1 MCHTVYIASPRGK
14 GRRREAREKKK
25 KERKDAYVTMF
36 CKNCGKQLPD
46 DAKFCSGCGTPVN
59 SPIPPQQAQPPA
71 QPPVGPFQIP
81 QAGFPQTE
89 ETVPEEAAPLE
100 EAVSEEAAPEEV
112 IFEAA
117 SPEEAAPEEAAPG
130 DADPQET
137 PPAAEGSP
145 ASTPEQP
152 APGGAVVP
160 FAAAVP
166 DATGAATAV
175 ADPPK
180 RRGRAGLV
188 VLGAGAVVVILAA
201 VLLFKLLSGLGGGG
215 KAAFAYLNEDGE
227 LMYLADLKE
236 KTQAL
241 ELTDEADGSKTT
253 VRFSPDGKTVYF
265 TDSDRSLYHIAVSE
279 LKKGGRPERISRDVS
294 SFFLLDDGRL
304 LYSEFNGESKLSLYD
319 GKESFR
325 LIRGYN
331 EYRLSQDQKAIYY
344 TQLDEMDGTL
354 SLYKMALT
362 KDAQEE
368 RLLKGASSILTDYD
382 ADLLVYT
389 VTDAGSDD
397 VGGNNMTIYSC
408 TPGGDK
414 TKLVSDVYSYSVTG
428 VKSEGGKADFYYY
441 VQDVE
446 KRTLYD
452 FVTDATA
459 EADSATLDAGEPAY
473 PHSYGY
479 SPSDYNILDDTTIEY
494 YTEVDG
500 WHLLNVSSLLSA
512 DYPTAY
518 DVYMNTYN
526 IEALAREDAQA
537 NYDAAMADYDQRYE
551 TWYAAQD
558 REWIRESLK
567 EEQYDQTSYSLY
579 HYTGEG
585 KGDPIAT
592 ALQFIAPSAPF
603 DGVFLYQKVDV
614 KGGKV
619 ADVADLSYAGEV
631 RDLLGS
637 GGGDGPWYQNVGGK
651 ESELDLDGV
660 SSIYGVYVL
669 DGKEVVLDLYDED
682 GVSML
687 QSFSL
692 GQDALTFTSTIVEDD
707 FAGPY
712 WSRSSGKDAL
722 YLFTDVTSD
731 RNYNTAGDLCVYQN
745 GKLETVA
752 QEVYGAYLL
761 DESGATYVISDI
773 DSSDA
778 RELALL
784 KDGKPASITDEMEGA
799 PTFLDGGQV
808 LYLADGDLTLWDGK
822 ESRRIARDVER
833 VWTSASRPYSA
844 YSPYGDE

>member
-1 MCHTVYIASPRGK
+1 
-14 GRRREAREKKK
+14 
-25 KERKDAYVTMF
+25 MF

-59 SPIPPQQAQPPA
+59 SPIPPQQAQPPVEPPA
-71 QPPVGPFQIP
+71 QPFQIP

-89 ETVPEEAAPLE
+89 ETPPEGAAPLE
-100 EAVSEEAAPEEV
+100 EAVSEEA
-112 IFEAA
+112 
-117 SPEEAAPEEAAPG
+117 SPEEAAPEAAPPEE
-130 DADPQET
+130 ANPQET
-137 PPAAEGSP
+137 SPVESSP
-145 ASTPEQP
+145 ACAPEQP
-152 APGGAVVP
+152 ASGGAVVP

-166 DATGAATAV
+166 DVTTAAV
-175 ADPPK
+175 AAPPK

-188 VLGAGAVVVILAA
+188 VLGAGAVVIVLAA

-227 LMYLADLKE
+227 LMYLADLRE

-241 ELTDEADGSKTT
+241 ELTDEAGDYKTN

-265 TDSDRSLYHIAVSE
+265 TDSDASLYQIAVSE
-279 LKKGGRPERISRDVS
+279 LKKGGRPQRISRDVMGS
-294 SFFLLDDGRL
+294 FLLDDGRL

-331 EYRLSQDQKAIYY
+331 EYRLSQDQKALYY

-354 SLYKMALT
+354 SLYKMPLA

-397 VGGNNMTIYSC
+397 VGGNNVTVYSC

-414 TKLVSDVYSYSVTG
+414 TKLVSDVCSVAG
-428 VKSEGGKADFYYY
+428 VKSEGGRADFYYY

-446 KRTLYD
+446 THTLYD
-452 FVTDATA
+452 FVTDAAA
-459 EADSATLDAGEPAY
+459 EADGAALDAGEPAY
-473 PHSYGY
+473 PHSYEY
-479 SPSDYNILDDTTIEY
+479 SPSNYDILDDTTIEY
-494 YTEVDG
+494 YTEADG
-500 WHLLNVSSLLSA
+500 WHPLNVSSLLTPE
-512 DYPTAY
+512 YPTAY
-518 DVYMNTYN
+518 DVYMNTYDV
-526 IEALAREDAQA
+526 EALAREDAQA
-537 NYDAAMADYDQRYE
+537 SYDAAMADYEQRYE

-567 EEQYDQTSYSLY
+567 EEQYGQTSYSLF
-579 HYTGEG
+579 HYTGED
-585 KGDPIAT
+585 KGGPIAT
-592 ALQFIAPSAPF
+592 ALQSIASSAPF
-603 DGVFLYQKVDV
+603 DGVFLYHKVDV

-631 RDLLGS
+631 RDLLYA
-637 GGGDGPWYQNVGGK
+637 GGNDDPWYQNVGGK

-669 DGKEVVLDLYDED
+669 GGKEVVLNVSDED
-682 GVSML
+682 GMDTL

-692 GQDALTFTSTIVEDD
+692 GQDALTFTSTIVDDD
-707 FAGPY
+707 FAGLY

-731 RNYNTAGDLCVYQN
+731 RNYKTAGDFCVYQD
-745 GKLETVA
+745 GKLETIA

-761 DESGATYVISDI
+761 DESGAAYVISDI
-773 DSSDA
+773 DSSYVC
-778 RELALL
+778 ELALL
-784 KDGKPASITDEMEGA
+784 KDGRPASITDEMEGA

-808 LYLADGDLTLWDGK
+808 LYIADGDLMLWDGK

-833 VWTSASRPYSA
+833 VWASASQPYTA
-844 YSPYGDE
+844 YSPYGDEYE

>member
-1 MCHTVYIASPRGK
+1 
-14 GRRREAREKKK
+14 
-25 KERKDAYVTMF
+25 MF

-59 SPIPPQQAQPPA
+59 SPIPPQQAEPPA
-71 QPPVGPFQIP
+71 QPPVEPFQIP

-89 ETVPEEAAPLE
+89 ETAPEEAAPLE
-100 EAVSEEAAPEEV
+100 EAVLEAAPPEEAAPEEV
-112 IFEAA
+112 
-117 SPEEAAPEEAAPG
+117 APG
-130 DADPQET
+130 EANLQET
-137 PPAAEGSP
+137 SPAEESP
-145 ASTPEQP
+145 ASAPEQP

-166 DATGAATAV
+166 DVTGAATAV

-201 VLLFKLLSGLGGGG
+201 VLLIKLLSGLGGGG

-241 ELTDEADGSKTT
+241 ELTDEADGSKTN

-265 TDSDRSLYHIAVSE
+265 TDSDRSLYQIAVSE
-279 LKKGGRPERISRDVS
+279 LKKGGRPQRISRDVGG
-294 SFFLLDDGRL
+294 FFLLDDGRL

-325 LIRGYN
+325 LIRDYN
-331 EYRLSQDQKAIYY
+331 EYRISQDQKALYY

-354 SLYKMALT
+354 SLYKMPLT

-368 RLLKGASSILTDYD
+368 RLLKGADSILTDYD

-389 VTDAGSDD
+389 SIETSSDS
-397 VGGNNMTIYSC
+397 GNNETIYSC

-452 FVTDATA
+452 FVTDAKASSDASTLSG
-459 EADSATLDAGEPAY
+459 EKPVNPSWYDYFYRYGIDREQGVGYYEDSQGNRYDF
-473 PHSYGY
+473 
-479 SPSDYNILDDTTIEY
+479 D
-494 YTEVDG
+494 
-500 WHLLNVSSLLSA
+500 VSSLLTDGKTPDDLYYWDVRDLA
-512 DYPTAY
+512 EEEAHKRY
-518 DVYMNTYN
+518 DPVK
-526 IEALAREDAQA
+526 E
-537 NYDAAMADYDQRYE
+537 DYDTRIDAWNQ
-551 TWYAAQD
+551 AQD
-558 REWIRESLK
+558 RERIRQSLK
-567 EEQYDQTSYSLY
+567 ETPFEQTSYSLY

-592 ALQFIAPSAPF
+592 ALQSIAIASSAPF

-637 GGGDGPWYQNVGGK
+637 GGDGPWYQNVGGK

-669 DGKEVVLDLYDED
+669 DGKEVVLNVSDED
-682 GVSML
+682 GVNML

-692 GQDALTFTSTIVEDD
+692 GQDALTFTSTIVDDD

-712 WSRSSGKDAL
+712 WGRSSGKDAL

-731 RNYNTAGDLCVYQN
+731 RNYNTAGDFCVYQD

-773 DSSDA
+773 DSSYA
-778 RELALL
+778 LELALL
-784 KDGKPASITDEMEGA
+784 KDGKPASITDEMEGV

-808 LYLADGDLTLWDGK
+808 LYIADGDLMLWDGK

-833 VWTSASRPYSA
+833 VWASASQPYSA
-844 YSPYGDE
+844 YSPYGDEFE

>member
-1 MCHTVYIASPRGK
+1 MCHTVYIASPWGK

-46 DAKFCSGCGTPVN
+46 DAKFCSGCGTQVN
-59 SPIPPQQAQPPA
+59 SPIPPQQAEPPA

-137 PPAAEGSP
+137 SPAAEGSP

-188 VLGAGAVVVILAA
+188 VLGAGAVVVVLVV

-265 TDSDRSLYHIAVSE
+265 TDSDRSLYQIALSE

-331 EYRLSQDQKAIYY
+331 EYRLSQDQKALYY

-354 SLYKMALT
+354 SLYKMALA

-414 TKLVSDVYSYSVTG
+414 TKLVGDVYSVTG

-452 FVTDATA
+452 FVTDAKAGDDASTLSG
-459 EADSATLDAGEPAY
+459 EKPVNPSWYDYFYRYGIDREQGVGYYEDSQGIRYDF
-473 PHSYGY
+473 
-479 SPSDYNILDDTTIEY
+479 DI
-494 YTEVDG
+494 
-500 WHLLNVSSLLSA
+500 SSLLTDGKTPSDLYYWDVRDLA
-512 DYPTAY
+512 EEEAHKRY
-518 DVYMNTYN
+518 DPVK
-526 IEALAREDAQA
+526 E
-537 NYDAAMADYDQRYE
+537 DYDERIDAWNQ
-551 TWYAAQD
+551 AQD
-558 REWIRESLK
+558 RERIRQSLK
-567 EEQYDQTSYSLY
+567 ETPFEQTSYSLY

-799 PTFLDGGQV
+799 PIFLDGGQV
-808 LYLADGDLTLWDGK
+808 LYLADGDLMLWDGK

-833 VWTSASRPYSA
+833 VWTSASQPYSA
-844 YSPYGDE
+844 YSPYGDEYE

>member
-14 GRRREAREKKK
+14 GRRREAREEKK
-25 KERKDAYVTMF
+25 KERKEAYVTMF

-59 SPIPPQQAQPPA
+59 SPIPPQQADPPS
-71 QPPVGPFQIP
+71 QPPVEPFQLP

-89 ETVPEEAAPLE
+89 ETAPEEAAPLE
-100 EAVSEEAAPEEV
+100 EAVSEEAAPEE
-112 IFEAA
+112 
-117 SPEEAAPEEAAPG
+117 AAPEEAAPE
-130 DADPQET
+130 AAPLEEASPQET
-137 PPAAEGSP
+137 SPVEGSP
-145 ASTPEQP
+145 ASAFEQP
-152 APGGAVVP
+152 ASGGAVVP

-166 DATGAATAV
+166 DVTGAATAV

-188 VLGAGAVVVILAA
+188 VLGAGAVVVVLVA

-241 ELTDEADGSKTT
+241 ELTDEADDFKTN

-265 TDSDRSLYHIAVSE
+265 TDSDASLYQLAVSE
-279 LKKGGRPERISRDVS
+279 LKKGGKPQRVSRDVMG
-294 SFFLLDDGRL
+294 FFLLDDGRL

-331 EYRLSQDQKAIYY
+331 EYRLSQDQKSLYY

-368 RLLKGASSILTDYD
+368 RLLKGAGSILTDYD

-408 TPGGDK
+408 APGGDK
-414 TKLVSDVYSYSVTG
+414 TKLVSDAHSVAG

-441 VQDVE
+441 VRDVE

-452 FVTDATA
+452 FVTDAKAGGDASTLSGEKPVNPSWYDYFYRYGIDREQGVGYYEDRQGNRYDFDVSFLLTDGKTPDDLYYWDIRDLA
-459 EADSATLDAGEPAY
+459 EEEA
-473 PHSYGY
+473 HKR
-479 SPSDYNILDDTTIEY
+479 
-494 YTEVDG
+494 
-500 WHLLNVSSLLSA
+500 
-512 DYPTAY
+512 Y
-518 DVYMNTYN
+518 DPVK
-526 IEALAREDAQA
+526 E
-537 NYDAAMADYDQRYE
+537 DYDERIDAWNQ
-551 TWYAAQD
+551 AQE
-558 REWIRESLK
+558 RERVRQSLK
-567 EEQYDQTSYSLY
+567 ESPFEQTSYSLY

-592 ALQFIAPSAPF
+592 ALQSTASSAPF
-603 DGVFLYQKVDV
+603 DGVFLYKKVDV

-619 ADVADLSYAGEV
+619 ADVADLGYAGEV
-631 RDLLGS
+631 RDLLYA
-637 GGGDGPWYQNVGGK
+637 GGNDGPWYQNVGGK

-660 SSIYGVYVL
+660 SRVYSVYVL
-669 DGKEVVLDLYDED
+669 GGKEVVLNVSDED
-682 GVSML
+682 GVNTL

-692 GQDALTFTSTIVEDD
+692 GQDALTFTSTIVDDD

-731 RNYNTAGDLCVYQN
+731 RNYNTVGDFCVYQD
-745 GKLETVA
+745 GKLETIA

-761 DESGATYVISDI
+761 DESGTTYVISDI
-773 DSSDA
+773 DSSYA

-784 KDGKPASITDEMEGA
+784 KDGKPSSITDEMEGV

-808 LYLADGDLTLWDGK
+808 LYIADGDLMLWDGK
-822 ESRRIARDVER
+822 ESRRVARDVER
-833 VWTSASRPYSA
+833 VWTSASQPYTV
-844 YSPYGDE
+844 YSPYGDEYE